1 MASSTV
7 YHDAF
12 NNKLI
17 ELLNDMIT
25 TFPNICDDL
34 KTLKHGISMIKN
46 ISPKIPQTFFQEHV
60 SAPYE
65 DKILAE
71 DEEFFLAHDYTDDV
85 KLIHGFNINFIG
97 KVKSMW
103 KDMNEDNKR
112 SIWKYML
119 VLMALSRKCMNV

>member
-1 MASSTV
+1 MANQTV

-25 TFPNICDDL
+25 TFPNICEDL
-34 KTLKHGISMIKN
+34 KTLKHGINMIKN
-46 ISPKIPQTFFQEHV
+46 ISPNMPQAFFYEHV
-60 SAPYE
+60 CVPYE

-103 KDMNEDNKR
+103 KDMNGENKQT
-112 SIWKYML
+112 IWKYML